1 MLDLKIDKDI
11 SFEGFKFQQ
20 QIHVVEAMEVGDSVL
35 IQNYNKARGFGEL
48 IRTRGFKSALRKDGS
63 GHRVW
68 KLEEQEVSYESI

>member
-11 SFEGFKFQQ
+11 SFEGFKSQQ

-35 IQNYNKARGFGEL
+35 IQNYNKARGFREL

>member
-35 IQNYNKARGFGEL
+35 IQNFNKARGFSDL
-48 IRTRGFKSALRKDGS
+48 IRTKGFKSALRKDGS

-68 KLEEQEVSYESI
+68 KLEEQEVLYESI